1 LIRAGRQE
9 VPRPGPSAASTRATA
24 SPTITNPFFL
34 ANPRQKSFNGARKSK
49 TRQKARDR
57 PAHAPQRRADGRPGR
72 AEPEI
77 PVRLSKHK
85 IQYLGGRI
93 LKMMQDHP
101 QIHPDHNVDLVTRA
115 VEDALAEN
123 MELEDEIDAEVEAL
137 LNQNKAEINAME
149 MDVGALRMKMKRE
162 LARKRGFTL

>member
-1 LIRAGRQE
+1 M
-9 VPRPGPSAASTRATA
+9 
-24 SPTITNPFFL
+24 
-34 ANPRQKSFNGARKSK
+34 
-49 TRQKARDR
+49 
-57 PAHAPQRRADGRPGR
+57 
-72 AEPEI
+72 
-77 PVRLSKHK
+77 RLSKHK